1 MIFFNLNASIIYFNL
16 KIYISYLDFLK
27 HMTFLDDYDIF
38 VLLIVKS
45 YEFNPARAHSTCY
58 VSSRS
63 GYYYL

>member
-1 MIFFNLNASIIYFNL
+1 
-16 KIYISYLDFLK
+16 
-27 HMTFLDDYDIF
+27 MTFLDDYDIF